1 MESLDNIKNKMIQ
14 MGKCKA
20 TSTLGHA
27 AASACNQK
35 YGVSLLRICVGLDY
49 TNKKLVIG
57 LFDIANQPD
66 FSNQDQSKML
76 DWLEDNDY
84 LSSTPVAE

>member
-14 MGKCKA
+14 MGRGKA
-20 TSTLGHA
+20 TNTLGHA

-35 YGVSLLRICVGLDY
+35 YGVSLLRICVGLDNS
-49 TNKKLVIG
+49 NKKLVIG

-66 FSNQDQSKML
+66 FSNQDQSEML

-84 LSSTPVAE
+84 LTSTPVAE